1 MKVLQY
7 FIVLLTVC
15 MSITS
20 CSKDDKV
27 DDSPNKGADDEEQ
40 LSYELKQPV
49 IALEEEQLNYIVK
62 AVDDTLFFN
71 RNTPK
76 ECLPGIGTLLLE
88 NHATKSLPYGFYG
101 KVMKIEEVHGL
112 QAVIAEPLPLP
123 EVFSELR
130 LNRPINFS
138 DYGAEFISE
147 EGEVIQLHSTTRKG
161 ETEVGFPISV
171 TGKYV
176 GVTGTASLTF
186 ELLEFKLPDI
196 LSNEARISARAT
208 LKYGLSLT
216 ASISKGQETTGDD
229 EYYKLGTIKFRGAPL
244 AVILT
249 PVIQVFFKVT
259 PEGKLSFELGYEG
272 EVGYKFSAKC
282 VEGQWSRDLCQER
295 EPSGKFDIKGL
306 TVDGSISETFNL
318 STRIALFGNI
328 KNSIGITPKI
338 GLKQEAH
345 LDLTP
350 GGLLNGYNYEEMQKN
365 DKITNNFI
373 MGLDFDAESSFLGH
387 AAKIEGNI
395 AEISVKLGEYHFFPK
410 VKDVSIEKKN
420 EQNQLKVTY
429 KASGRTLSAPQVG
442 VAIYKKNEETPERI
456 VYNEQPYQN
465 PENDETVTEQ
475 KVVINDIDF
484 NEEFDI
490 RPVFKGY
497 DTEIAANNKVEYRSN
512 KLKKITIDTEEGF
525 IESYAYSYDDQG
537 RINTIGYEFI
547 DKTGEGDDEAST
559 IHIAYGNNKIA
570 LSGALVD
577 GVPYSAEYIL
587 SNEGLVTQAIST
599 YKSDDYS
606 GRCTMNFIYDY
617 NNHLKKISYVES
629 SSGSSINFS
638 GNIGM
643 AWSGNLLTNMKE
655 EGEDHLTQITY
666 QSDVNPNTTVNIPY
680 FMVFRYD
687 DDTVSSGD
695 NAILCYAAMLNILG
709 RGPNQLMKSL
719 QKAGEGYNNSFSFS
733 YVWDEYGN
741 LTGIQDYS
749 VYSGDDSSGE
759 SYKAQIGLT
768 YY

>member
-88 NHATKSLPYGFYG
+88 NHATESLPYGFYG

-186 ELLEFKLPDI
+186 ELLEFKLPDV

-497 DTEIAANNKVEYRSN
+497 DTEIAANNKVEYRSS
-512 KLKKITIDTEEGF
+512 KIRSFFFDDNSDGDEELF
-525 IESYAYSYDDQG
+525 VYDDKN
-537 RINTIGYEFI
+537 RIIDINSDKIACHVTYGIGKIQLLLDAPEGYIIPYEI
-547 DKTGEGDDEAST
+547 EYLLD
-559 IHIAYGNNKIA
+559 NNKVSKSISKY
-570 LSGALVD
+570 SGELYGKHNDV
-577 GVPYSAEYIL
+577 VC
-587 SNEGLVTQAIST
+587 IST
-599 YKSDDYS
+599 
-606 GRCTMNFIYDY
+606 FIYDFKKR
-617 NNHLKKISYVES
+617 LKKISCEEDGTYTGDLVMTWNNNMITRITQSNGEYVS
-629 SSGSSINFS
+629 
-638 GNIGM
+638 
-643 AWSGNLLTNMKE
+643 LDYQTN
-655 EGEDHLTQITY
+655 
-666 QSDVNPNTTVNIPY
+666 SVPNTSINIPY
-680 FMVFRYD
+680 FLMFWYPDMIETYD
-687 DDTVSSGD
+687 RETYK
-695 NAILCYAAMLNILG
+695 YASLLNILG
-709 RGPNQLMKSL
+709 DGIGKMIKSIPHIGGSFK
-719 QKAGEGYNNSFSFS
+719 KAINFNYD
-733 YVWDEYGN
+733 WDQNGN
-741 LTGIQDYS
+741 LIKITRKAI
-749 VYSGDDSSGE
+749 GE
-759 SYKAQIGLT
+759 SSSDGYSASLKIG